1 MRLTRLRLV
10 LPALLLLALAG
21 VLSACGSSSSSSS
34 GGTEAAGIPSE
45 FKAPTSAP
53 DSAEKGGTLTQ
64 LNEGD
69 IDYMDP
75 GAAYYQVTYSVTL
88 ATQRTLM
95 GWPPNAT
102 QPAPDLADG
111 QPQVTDG
118 GKTITFKIR
127 PGVKYSPPVDR
138 EVKSEDVKYAIE
150 RSLLPGV
157 PNGYTP
163 AYLADL
169 EGFKQAEQAVK
180 NNKTAAPDIS
190 GIETPDDQT
199 LVLHLTRSSSIPVI
213 QALSLPVSAPV
224 PEEYAKKYD
233 AASPS
238 TYGQYVTFTG
248 PYMVQN
254 DCDVKV
260 DTSNHTAEA
269 QNSNCSGKLTGYK
282 PGKSIDLVRNPN
294 WTGDKEGDYR
304 PAYLDQ
310 IQIQEGFSDPTS
322 ASQKILSGEDQVSG
336 DFPPSKTVV
345 QQVATTSKYNKDQMV
360 AVPSGGNRY
369 IALNMT
375 KPPFGPGSGLSAE
388 QALNVRKAV
397 IANSDRTALR
407 NTRGGELF
415 GPVATHF
422 IPPLIPG
429 FDEAGGLQ
437 GPQGSEFDFVQNPN
451 GDANLAKSYM
461 EKAGFKSGKCEGSVC
476 NVTMVGDDA
485 PPGKDTATV
494 FQHQLEQLGF
504 HVTFQPVAHDIMYTK
519 FCSVPANQPQVCP
532 NVGWIKD
539 FNDPQSILQVPFSGD
554 SINPSNNSNW
564 PQLDDP
570 KINKAISD
578 AVTITDENE
587 RAKVWGGID
596 DQITAQAPAV
606 PWVWDNDV
614 LVRSDDVNGVAN
626 LFNGEWDLAYTSL
639 SNP

>member
-10 LPALLLLALAG
+10 LPALLLFALAG
-21 VLSACGSSSSSSS
+21 VLSACGSSGGSSS
-34 GGTEAAGIPSE
+34 GSASGIPSD
-45 FKAPTSAP
+45 FKAPTAAP
-53 DSAEKGGTLTQ
+53 DNAQKGGTLTE

-69 IDYMDP
+69 VDYMDP
-75 GAAYYQVTYSVTL
+75 GAAYYQVTYSLTL

-102 QPAPDLADG
+102 QPVPDLADG
-111 QPQVTDG
+111 QPKVTDG
-118 GKTITFKIR
+118 GKTITFAIR
-127 PGVKYSPPVDR
+127 SGVRYSPPVDR
-138 EVKSEDVKYAIE
+138 EVKAQDVKYAIE

-163 AYLADL
+163 AYLSDL
-169 EGFKQAEQAVK
+169 VGFKQAEQAVK
-180 NNKTAAPDIS
+180 ANKTAAPNIS
-190 GIETPDDQT
+190 GITTPDDHT
-199 LVLHLTRSSSIPVI
+199 LVLKLTRSSSVPVI

-233 AASPS
+233 AESPS

-254 DCDVKV
+254 DCNVKV
-260 DTSNHTAEA
+260 DSSTHTAKA
-269 QNSNCSGKLTGYK
+269 QSSSCSGKLTGYQ
-282 PGKSIDLVRNPN
+282 PGKQIQLVRNPN
-294 WTGDKEGDYR
+294 WTGQKEGDYR
-304 PAYLDQ
+304 PAYLDG
-310 IQIQEGFSDPTS
+310 ITVQEGFSDPTS
-322 ASQKILSGEDQVSG
+322 ASQKILSGNDQISG

-345 QQVATTSKYNKDQMV
+345 QQVATGSKYSKDQMV

-369 IALNMT
+369 IALNTT
-375 KPPFGPGSGLSAE
+375 KAPFGPGSGMSAE
-388 QALNVRKAV
+388 DGLNVRKAV
-397 IANSDRTALR
+397 IANSNRTALR

-437 GPQGSEFDFVQNPN
+437 GPDLDFVKNPN
-451 GDANLAKSYM
+451 GDPSLAKSYM
-461 EKAGFKSGKCEGSVC
+461 QKAGFKSGKCTGSVC
-476 NVTMVGDDA
+476 NITMVGDDA

-494 FQHQLEQLGF
+494 FQHQLEELGF
-504 HVTFQPVAHDIMYTK
+504 KVNFQPVAHDIMYTK

-564 PQLDDP
+564 PQLNDP

-578 AVTITDENE
+578 AVTITDEKQ
-587 RAKVWGGID
+587 RAQTWGQID
-596 DQITAQAPAV
+596 DQIMAQAPAV

-614 LVRSDDVNGVAN
+614 LVRSTDVNGVAN

-639 SNP
+639 TNP

>member
-1 MRLTRLRLV
+1 MRLTRLRLL
-10 LPALLLLALAG
+10 LPAVLVAGLAVA
-21 VLSACGSSSSSSS
+21 LSSCG
-34 GGTEAAGIPSE
+34 GGGSTTGEESAGIPSE
-45 FKAPTSAP
+45 FKAPTAAP
-53 DSAEKGGTLTQ
+53 DNAAKGGTLTE

-102 QPAPDLADG
+102 QPAPDLAAE
-111 QPQVTDG
+111 QPAVTDG
-118 GKTITFKIR
+118 GRTITFKIR
-127 PGVKYSPPVDR
+127 PGVHYSPPVNR
-138 EVKSEDVKYAIE
+138 AVKSEDVKYAIE
-150 RSLLPGV
+150 RSLLPGI

-163 AYLADL
+163 AYLSDL
-169 EGFKQAEQAVK
+169 VGFQDAENQVKQD
-180 NNKTAAPDIS
+180 KTTAPDIK
-190 GIETPDDQT
+190 GIETPNSST
-199 LVLHLTRSSSIPVI
+199 LVLHLTRSSSVPVI

-233 AASPS
+233 AESPS

-260 DTSNHTAEA
+260 DTTTHTAKA
-269 QNSNCSGKLTGYK
+269 STNDCSGKLTGYK
-282 PGKSIDLVRNPN
+282 PGKEIDIVRNPN
-294 WTGDKEGDYR
+294 WTGQKEGDYR
-304 PAYLDQ
+304 PAYLDG
-310 IQIQEGFSDPTS
+310 ITIQEGFSDPTS
-322 ASQKILSGEDQVSG
+322 ASSKILSGDDQVSG
-336 DFPPSKTVV
+336 DFPPSKTIV
-345 QQVATTSKYNKDQMV
+345 QQVATGSKYSKDQLV

-375 KPPFGPGSGLSAE
+375 KPPFGPGGGLSAE
-388 QALNVRKAV
+388 QALNIRKAV

-429 FDEAGGLQ
+429 FDDAGGLQ
-437 GPQGSEFDFVQNPN
+437 GPDLDFVKNPN
-451 GDANLAKSYM
+451 GDADLAKQYM
-461 EKAGFKSGKCEGSVC
+461 EKAGFKSGKCEGSIC
-476 NVTMVGDDA
+476 DVTMVGDDA

-504 HVTFQPVAHDIMYTK
+504 NVSFQPVAHDIMYTK
-519 FCSVPANQPQVCP
+519 FCSVPSNEPNVCP

-570 KINKAISD
+570 AINKAID
-578 AVTITDENE
+578 QAVTITDEKQ
-587 RAKVWGGID
+587 RAATWGKID
-596 DQITAQAPAV
+596 DQIMAQAPAV

-614 LVRSDDVNGVAN
+614 LVRSANVLGVAN
-626 LFNGEWDLAYTSL
+626 LFNGEWDLAYTSI
-639 SNP
+639 SK

>member
-1 MRLTRLRLV
+1 MRLTRLRLL
-10 LPALLLLALAG
+10 LPALLVAGLAVVLA
-21 VLSACGSSSSSSS
+21 SCGGGGGSTS
-34 GGTEAAGIPSE
+34 GEESAGIPSE
-45 FKAPTSAP
+45 FKAPTAAP
-53 DSAEKGGTLTQ
+53 DNAAKGGTLTE

-75 GAAYYQVTYSVTL
+75 GAAYYQVTYSVDL
-88 ATQRTLM
+88 AAQRTLM
-95 GWPPNAT
+95 GWPPDAT
-102 QPAPDLADG
+102 QPVPDLADG
-111 QPQVTDG
+111 QPTVSDD
-118 GKTITFKIR
+118 GKTITFKIKS
-127 PGVKYSPPVDR
+127 GVKYSPPVDR
-138 EVKSEDVKYAIE
+138 EVKSQDIKYAIE

-157 PNGYTP
+157 PNGYTR

-169 EGFKQAEQAVK
+169 AGFPQAEQQLK
-180 NNKTAAPDIS
+180 QDKTTAPDIS

-199 LVLHLTRSSSIPVI
+199 LVLHLTRSSSVPVI

-224 PEEYAKKYD
+224 PEEYAKKFD
-233 AASPS
+233 AETPS

-254 DCDVKV
+254 DCDIKV
-260 DTSNHTAEA
+260 NTTDHTAEA
-269 QNSNCSGKLTGYK
+269 QNSDCTGKLTGYK
-282 PGKSIDLVRNPN
+282 PGKEIDLVRNPN
-294 WTGDKEGDYR
+294 WDGEATGDYR
-304 PAYLDQ
+304 PAYLDG
-310 IQIQEGFSDPTS
+310 ITIQEGFADPTS
-322 ASQKILSGEDQVSG
+322 ASQKILTGDSQVSG
-336 DFPPSKTVV
+336 DFPPSKTIVE
-345 QQVATTSKYNKDQMV
+345 QVATGDKYSTDQMV

-429 FDEAGGLQ
+429 FEEAGGVQ
-437 GPQGSEFDFVQNPN
+437 GPDLDFVKNPD
-451 GDANLAKSYM
+451 GDPALAKSYM
-461 EKAGFKSGKCEGSVC
+461 QKAGFKSGKCEGSVC
-476 NVTMVGDDA
+476 DVTMVGDDA
-485 PPGKDTATV
+485 PPGFDTATV
-494 FQHQLEQLGF
+494 FKHQLEQLGF
-504 HVTFQPVAHDIMYTK
+504 NVDFQPVSHDIMYTK
-519 FCSVPANQPQVCP
+519 FCSVPAQEPNVCP

-570 KINKAISD
+570 KINKEISD
-578 AVTITDENE
+578 AVTITDEKQ
-587 RAKVWGGID
+587 RAETWGKID
-596 DQITAQAPAV
+596 DDITALAPAV

-614 LVRSDDVNGVAN
+614 LVRSNNVNGVAN
-626 LFNGEWDLAYTSL
+626 LFNGEWDLAYTSIAK
-639 SNP
+639 

>member
-1 MRLTRLRLV
+1 MRLTRLRLL
-10 LPALLLLALAG
+10 LPALLVAGLAVA
-21 VLSACGSSSSSSS
+21 LSSCGGGGGSTS
-34 GGTEAAGIPSE
+34 GEESAGIPSE
-45 FKAPTSAP
+45 FKAPTAAP
-53 DSAEKGGTLTQ
+53 DNAAKGGTLVQ

-75 GAAYYQVTYSVTL
+75 GAAYYQVTYSLTL

-95 GWPPNAT
+95 GWPPDAT

-111 QPQVTDG
+111 QPQVSDD

-127 PGVKYSPPVDR
+127 SGVKYSPPVNR

-157 PNGYTP
+157 PNGYTR
-163 AYLADL
+163 AYLADI
-169 EGFKQAEQAVK
+169 EGFDKAEQQLK
-180 NNKTAAPDIS
+180 QDKTTAPEIS

-199 LVLHLTRSSSIPVI
+199 LVIHLTRSSSIPVI

-224 PEEYAKKYD
+224 PEEYAKQYD
-233 AASPS
+233 AESPS

-254 DCDVKV
+254 DCDIKV
-260 DTSNHTAEA
+260 NTSDHTAEA
-269 QNSNCSGKLTGYK
+269 QNSDCTGKLTGYK
-282 PGKSIDLVRNPN
+282 PGKEIELVRNPN
-294 WTGDKEGDYR
+294 WDGEATGDYR
-304 PAYLDQ
+304 PAYLDG
-310 IQIQEGFSDPTS
+310 ITIQEGFSDPTS
-322 ASQKILSGEDQVSG
+322 ASQKILSGDSQISG
-336 DFPPSKTVV
+336 DFPPSKTIV
-345 QQVATTSKYNKDQMV
+345 QQVATGSKYSSDQMV

-429 FDEAGGLQ
+429 FEEAGGVQ
-437 GPQGSEFDFVQNPN
+437 GPDLDFVKNPD
-451 GDANLAKSYM
+451 GDPDLAKSYM
-461 EKAGFKSGKCEGSVC
+461 QKAGFKSGKCEGSVC
-476 NVTMVGDDA
+476 DVTMVGDDA
-485 PPGKDTATV
+485 PPGFDTATV
-494 FQHQLEQLGF
+494 FKHQLEQLGF
-504 HVTFQPVAHDIMYTK
+504 NVDFQPVSHDIMYTK
-519 FCSVPANQPQVCP
+519 FCSVPAQEPNVCP

-570 KINKAISD
+570 KINKEISD
-578 AVTITDENE
+578 AVTITDEKQ
-587 RAKVWGGID
+587 RAETWGKID
-596 DQITAQAPAV
+596 DEITAQAPAV

-614 LVRSDDVNGVAN
+614 LVRSTNVNGVAN
-626 LFNGEWDLAYTSL
+626 LFNGEWDLAYTSIAK
-639 SNP
+639 

>member
-1 MRLTRLRLV
+1 MRLTRLRLL
-10 LPALLLLALAG
+10 LPALLVAGLAV
-21 VLSACGSSSSSSS
+21 VLSSCGGGGSTS
-34 GGTEAAGIPSE
+34 GEESAGIPSD
-45 FKAPTSAP
+45 FKAPTAAP
-53 DSAEKGGTLTQ
+53 DNAAKGGTLTQ

-95 GWPPNAT
+95 GWPPDAT

-111 QPQVTDG
+111 QPQVSDD

-127 PGVKYSPPVDR
+127 SGVKYSPPVDR

-157 PNGYTP
+157 PNGYTR
-163 AYLADL
+163 AYLADI
-169 EGFKQAEQAVK
+169 EGFDKAEQQLK
-180 NNKTAAPDIS
+180 QDKTTAPEIS
-190 GIETPDDQT
+190 GIETPDDKT
-199 LVLHLTRSSSIPVI
+199 LVIHLTRSSSVPVI

-224 PEEYAKKYD
+224 PEEYAKQYD
-233 AASPS
+233 AQSPS

-254 DCDVKV
+254 DCNVKV
-260 DTSNHTAEA
+260 NTSTHTAKA
-269 QNSNCSGKLTGYK
+269 TSSNCSGKLTGYK
-282 PGKSIDLVRNPN
+282 PGKEIDLVRNPN
-294 WTGDKEGDYR
+294 WDGGATGDYR
-304 PAYLDQ
+304 PAYLDG
-310 IQIQEGFSDPTS
+310 ITIQEGFSDPTS
-322 ASQKILSGEDQVSG
+322 ASQKILSGDSQISG
-336 DFPPSKTVV
+336 DFPPSKTIV
-345 QQVATTSKYNKDQMV
+345 QQVATGSKYSKDQLV

-375 KPPFGPGSGLSAE
+375 KPPFGPGGGLSAE

-429 FDEAGGLQ
+429 FEEAGGVQ
-437 GPQGSEFDFVQNPN
+437 GPDLDFVKNPD
-451 GDANLAKSYM
+451 GDAALAKSYM
-461 EKAGFKSGKCEGSVC
+461 QKAGFKSGKCEGSHC
-476 NVTMVGDDA
+476 TVTMVGDDA
-485 PPGKDTATV
+485 PPGFDTATV
-494 FQHQLEQLGF
+494 FKNQLEELGF
-504 HVTFQPVAHDIMYTK
+504 KVDFQPVSHDIMYTK
-519 FCSVPANQPQVCP
+519 FCSVPTQEPNVCP

-564 PQLDDP
+564 PQLNDP
-570 KINKAISD
+570 QINKAISD
-578 AVTITDENE
+578 AVTITDEKQ
-587 RAKVWGGID
+587 RAETWGKID
-596 DQITAQAPAV
+596 DQIMAQAPAV

-614 LVRSDDVNGVAN
+614 LVRSTDVNGVAN
-626 LFNGEWDLAYTSL
+626 LFNGEWDLAYTSIAK
-639 SNP
+639 

>member
-10 LPALLLLALAG
+10 LPALLLFALAA

-34 GGTEAAGIPSE
+34 SGTAASGIPSD
-45 FKAPTSAP
+45 FKAPTAAP
-53 DSAEKGGTLTQ
+53 DNAQKGGTLTE

-75 GAAYYQVTYSVTL
+75 GAAYYQVTYSITL

-95 GWPPNAT
+95 GWPPDAT
-102 QPAPDLADG
+102 QPVPDLADG
-111 QPQVTDG
+111 QPKVTDG
-118 GKTITFKIR
+118 GKTITFTIR
-127 PGVKYSPPVDR
+127 SGVHYSPPVDR
-138 EVKSEDVKYAIE
+138 EVKAADVKYAIE

-163 AYLADL
+163 AYLSDL
-169 EGFKQAEQAVK
+169 VGFKQAEQAV
-180 NNKTAAPDIS
+180 NQNKTTAPNIS
-190 GIETPDDQT
+190 GIETPDDHT

-233 AASPS
+233 AQSPS

-260 DTSNHTAEA
+260 DSSTHTAKA
-269 QNSNCSGKLTGYK
+269 QNSDCSGKLTGYS

-294 WTGDKEGDYR
+294 WTGSKEGDYR
-304 PAYLDQ
+304 PAYLDG
-310 IQIQEGFSDPTS
+310 ITVQEGFSDPTS
-322 ASQKILSGEDQVSG
+322 ASQKILSGNDQISG
-336 DFPPSKTVV
+336 DFPPSKTIV
-345 QQVATTSKYNKDQMV
+345 QQVATGSKYNKDQMV

-375 KPPFGPGSGLSAE
+375 KPPFGPGNGLSAE
-388 QALNVRKAV
+388 DALNIRKAV
-397 IANSDRTALR
+397 IANSNRTALR

-437 GPQGSEFDFVQNPN
+437 GPNLDFVKNPD
-451 GDANLAKSYM
+451 GDAALAKSYM
-461 EKAGFKSGKCEGSVC
+461 QKAGFKSGKCEGSVC

-504 HVTFQPVAHDIMYTK
+504 TVNFQPVAHDIMYTK
-519 FCSVPANQPQVCP
+519 FCSVPSNQPQVCP

-564 PQLDDP
+564 PQLNDP

-578 AVTITDENE
+578 AVTITDPTE

-596 DQITAQAPAV
+596 DQIMAQAPAV

-614 LVRSDDVNGVAN
+614 LVRSADVNGVAN
-626 LFNGEWDLAYTSL
+626 LFNGEWDLAYSSL
-639 SNP
+639 TNP